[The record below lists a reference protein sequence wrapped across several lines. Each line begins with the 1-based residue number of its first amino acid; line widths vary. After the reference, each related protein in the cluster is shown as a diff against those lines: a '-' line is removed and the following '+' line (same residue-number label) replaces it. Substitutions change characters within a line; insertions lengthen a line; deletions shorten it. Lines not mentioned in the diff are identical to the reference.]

1 MAGRGSLQTPGPITP
16 PRATLNG
23 ELTTRSIS
31 PASPRRSTAGRFS
44 TTDRV
49 SRSCFHQRNVFYAH
63 KAYGGREGGNP
74 AAPELS
80 QAGGGFY
87 RGRSSPPS
95 RLPAPDGGS
104 SKAAAPGHRR
114 DPSMPRSLS

>member
-31 PASPRRSTAGRFS
+31 PASPRRSTAGGFS
-44 TTDRV
+44 PTDRV

-63 KAYGGREGGNP
+63 KTYGGGE
-74 AAPELS
+74 
-80 QAGGGFY
+80 
-87 RGRSSPPS
+87 RGER
-95 RLPAPDGGS
+95 
-104 SKAAAPGHRR
+104 AAPGLFLAWRGLFFGTSSSASR
-114 DPSMPRSLS
+114 LLAPGNGNAKADGPR